1 MFSSTVQRLLFGL
14 LSIVCIVFLLGSATA
29 PQPAV
34 LFIPDVETEQETAM
48 LLEESETAPEEEP
61 TVCAEPEEPAPSE
74 LRYAHLAL
82 SITQEEKALMALT
95 VYHESRGEPRDGQRA
110 VAETILNRVLSDRFS
125 EVTTVKEVI
134 YQKNQFDCAA
144 ALTTQPIREPACLT
158 NCFEVVNEVIMGA
171 EYVIPDHYLFFS
183 THCPSTDDYIKIGH
197 HYFR

>member
-1 MFSSTVQRLLFGL
+1 MFSSTVQRFLFGL
-14 LSIVCIVFLLGSATA
+14 LSIVCLVFLLGSAST

-34 LFIPDVETEQETAM
+34 LFVPDVEASYEPTT
-48 LLEESETAPEEEP
+48 LLEEFEDVPEKTPVVCEEI
-61 TVCAEPEEPAPSE
+61 EEPAPSE

-134 YQKNQFDCAA
+134 YQKGQFDCAA

-158 NCFEVVNEVIMGA
+158 NCFEVVNEVIMET
-171 EYVIPDHYLFFS
+171 EYAIPAHYLFFS
-183 THCPSTDDYIKIGH
+183 THCPSTDDYIKIGN